1 MRERRDAWAQRK
13 RGGGVESV
21 ADTVFVMG
29 MDMYLTS
36 CAKTPFYRCNLVSVT
51 RARASHLDASIASV
65 HSTVLAECDGGPPLF
80 IGHPDRPW
88 DPPFTQ
94 EASLVAPRRLCS
106 SSH

>member
-36 CAKTPFYRCNLVSVT
+36 CAKTPFYVTDVITDVST
-51 RARASHLDASIASV
+51 LRD
-65 HSTVLAECDGGPPLF
+65 
-80 IGHPDRPW
+80 
-88 DPPFTQ
+88 
-94 EASLVAPRRLCS
+94 
-106 SSH
+106 